1 MMSFRVPQAIKT
13 IKHANKKSHQKIRE
27 IQVRETRVEMHK
39 VLVEDL
45 KYADILTGI
54 FNIYD
59 SDTSLQMV
67 YTGTNERIHVI
78 PQKIK

>member
-1 MMSFRVPQAIKT
+1 MSFHVPQAIKT
-13 IKHANKKSHQKIRE
+13 IKHANKKSHQTIRE

-54 FNIYD
+54 FNI
-59 SDTSLQMV
+59 
-67 YTGTNERIHVI
+67 I
-78 PQKIK
+78 